1 MPFWTA
7 LWACSHR
14 AARVHSPHCLAMAC
28 AKLLIK
34 DIRISS
40 LAKIRTVYIRD
51 VIIPKTHGMK
61 SPGYIVHG
69 TTFIMMLKKNENV
82 FINKCDVY
90 SMYYSYAIY
99 LKYFCFPSIVK

>member
-1 MPFWTA
+1 MQGMPFWTA

-69 TTFIMMLKKNENV
+69 TTFIMMLKKTKMYLLINV
-82 FINKCDVY
+82 MCTACIIHMQFT
-90 SMYYSYAIY
+90 
-99 LKYFCFPSIVK
+99 